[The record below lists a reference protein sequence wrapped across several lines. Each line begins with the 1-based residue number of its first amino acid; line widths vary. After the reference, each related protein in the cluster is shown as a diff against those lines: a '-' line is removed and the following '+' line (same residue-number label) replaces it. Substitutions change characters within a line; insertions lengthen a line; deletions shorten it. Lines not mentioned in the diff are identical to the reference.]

1 MKLRPGQSLIEVTV
15 AVLISAITATG
26 ILSVILSTKFS
37 NVKADT
43 KEAAAVAFRSAQEYL
58 KPYVSAAATNSTYS
72 SQFMPSGQSIYGE
85 SSWALADGPHNI
97 SFVLYNMPQFDGAT
111 LMYVVSTANCN
122 ASSNAQNL
130 ECRKVTFS
138 LTTPE

>member
-26 ILSVILSTKFS
+26 IMSVVLSTKYS

-43 KEAAAVAFRSAQEYL
+43 KESAAVAFRSAQEYL
-58 KPYVSAAATNSTYS
+58 KPYVSAAATNATYS
-72 SQFMPSGQSIYGE
+72 SQFMPSGESIYGDT
-85 SSWALADGPHNI
+85 SWALADGPHNI
-97 SFVLYNMPQFDGAT
+97 SFVLYNMPQFNGAT
-111 LMYVVSTANCN
+111 LLYVVSDGNCN
-122 ASSNAQNL
+122 SSSGAQNL
-130 ECRKVTFS
+130 ECRKVSFF